1 MDEQVLL
8 RSDSLDGMRETGG
21 FGQPLHTLYPQIRAV
36 LASELE
42 SVAAWLLAEPV
53 VDRTGSRVDWYTQGD
68 PDHPPQVLSALPEAE
83 RTALRARLDEL
94 LSRGRALAARYA
106 ASDDTHRVQLGAM
119 LQAVLV
125 QPLDED
131 VFLFEDRLTLVRWGF
146 ITDRPWEAPAQAA
159 RPVPTPVA
167 LPPGDI
173 TVPDLAMPV
182 LPTVAPLSS
191 GPAVE
196 QPPPLPEPVP
206 VVESPALPEQPPPL
220 PEAVP
225 VAESP
230 ALPEQAPVRQE
241 PLPAP
246 AASSTAPA
254 DFTTEE
260 PAREPPLAQNVP
272 PLAAVAAPVETPAPV
287 SLLRYVVV
295 GSGYFWTVFVLALL
309 VLAAA
314 GAWSLWQPGYSPLRA
329 WLSMPPV
336 TNADASAE
344 VARLQARLTQLQAQ
358 LVDRQ
363 RQCPLPSASGSQI
376 PYADGGTAPGTR
388 DIQPAERLFPGASS
402 SAMGVGSAP
411 KPATGIAPSD
421 LATQPAAGAA
431 PSDLAAKPAAGVA
444 SPDLAAKP
452 ATGAAPSMA
461 APAPGSDRPA
471 SLEDA
476 LQGRAPSPAAK
487 PAAGVASPDLA
498 PQPAAGAAPSD
509 LAAKPATGIAPS
521 DLATKPAAGVAPSM
535 AAPAPGSERP
545 ASLEEALQGRE
556 PSPAAKPAAG
566 AAPSD
571 LAMQPATGAAPLAP
585 AAKPQPETP
594 PPVMVEATTA
604 EKQEFTERLA
614 AAGAASGEITA
625 ALLWNGYAD
634 LDLVVICPSGQQLDY
649 QHAAICGG
657 TLDVDANAARDALRD
672 RPVESAYWAA
682 GAALPGDYQVVV
694 RYSPRKDEQVPGAV
708 PFQVRLSQ
716 GGQEKV
722 FKGTIQPGKLA
733 PVTTF
738 TVGPSRERA
747 P

>member
-42 SVAAWLLAEPV
+42 PVAAWLLAEPV
-53 VDRTGSRVDWYTQGD
+53 VDRAGSRVDWYTQGD
-68 PDHPPQVLSALPEAE
+68 PDHPPQVLSTLPEAQ
-83 RTALRARLDEL
+83 RTVLRARLDEL
-94 LSRGRALAARYA
+94 LGRGRALAARYA
-106 ASDDTHRVQLGAM
+106 ASDNTHRVQLGAM

-173 TVPDLAMPV
+173 TVPDLAMPA
-182 LPTVAPLSS
+182 LPTAAPLSS
-191 GPAVE
+191 GPAIE
-196 QPPPLPEPVP
+196 QAPPLPEAAPVA
-206 VVESPALPEQPPPL
+206 ESPALPEQAPPL

-225 VAESP
+225 IAESP

-241 PLPAP
+241 SPLPEQAPLVP

-254 DFTTEE
+254 ADFTAEE
-260 PAREPPLAQNVP
+260 PARKPPLAQNVP
-272 PLAAVAAPVETPAPV
+272 PLAAVAAPVETPAPA

-329 WLSMPPV
+329 WLSMPPI
-336 TNADASAE
+336 TNTDASAE

-358 LVDRQ
+358 LIDRQ
-363 RQCPLPSASGSQI
+363 RQCPLPSATTSSASGAQI
-376 PYADGGTAPGTR
+376 PYADRGTAPGTR
-388 DIQPAERLFPGASS
+388 DIRPAERLFPGVSS
-402 SAMGVGSAP
+402 SAVGVGSAP
-411 KPATGIAPSD
+411 KPAADAAPSAPAAKPAAGIAPSD

-431 PSDLAAKPAAGVA
+431 
-444 SPDLAAKP
+444 
-452 ATGAAPSMA
+452 APSM
-461 APAPGSDRPA
+461 PVPGSERPA
-471 SLEDA
+471 TLEDA

-487 PAAGVASPDLA
+487 PAAGAAA
-498 PQPAAGAAPSD
+498 PSVSAAKPAAGAAAPSVS
-509 LAAKPATGIAPS
+509 AAKPAA
-521 DLATKPAAGVAPSM
+521 DAAPSM
-535 AAPAPGSERP
+535 AASVPGSERP
-545 ASLEEALQGRE
+545 ATLEDALQGRA

-566 AAPSD
+566 IAPSD
-571 LAMQPATGAAPLAP
+571 LATQPAAGAAPFVP

-594 PPVMVEATTA
+594 PPVMVEATKA

-625 ALLWNGYAD
+625 ALLWNGSAD
-634 LDLVVICPSGQQLDY
+634 LDLVVTCPSGQQLDY
-649 QHAAICGG
+649 QHPAICGG

-672 RPVESAYWAA
+672 RPVENAYWAA
-682 GAALPGDYQVVV
+682 GAALAGDYQVVV
-694 RYSPRKDEQVPGAV
+694 RYSPRKDEQAPGAV

-738 TVGPSRERA
+738 TVEPSRERA

>member
-1 MDEQVLL
+1 MMEGQQMDEQVLL

-206 VVESPALPEQPPPL
+206 VAESPALPEQPPPL

-431 PSDLAAKPAAGVA
+431 PSDLAAKPATGVA

-461 APAPGSDRPA
+461 APAPGSERPA

-476 LQGRAPSPAAK
+476 LQGRA
-487 PAAGVASPDLA
+487 
-498 PQPAAGAAPSD
+498 
-509 LAAKPATGIAPS
+509 
-521 DLATKPAAGVAPSM
+521 
-535 AAPAPGSERP
+535 
-545 ASLEEALQGRE
+545 

>member
-431 PSDLAAKPAAGVA
+431 PSDLAAKPA
-444 SPDLAAKP
+444 
-452 ATGAAPSMA
+452 
-461 APAPGSDRPA
+461 
-471 SLEDA
+471 
-476 LQGRAPSPAAK
+476 
-487 PAAGVASPDLA
+487 
-498 PQPAAGAAPSD
+498 
-509 LAAKPATGIAPS
+509 TGIAPS

-545 ASLEEALQGRE
+545 ASLEEALQGRA

>member
-42 SVAAWLLAEPV
+42 PVAAWLLAEPV

-94 LSRGRALAARYA
+94 LGRGRALAARYA
-106 ASDDTHRVQLGAM
+106 ASDNTHRVQLGAM

-173 TVPDLAMPV
+173 TVPDLAMPA
-182 LPTVAPLSS
+182 LPTAAPLSS
-191 GPAVE
+191 GPAIE
-196 QPPPLPEPVP
+196 Q
-206 VVESPALPEQPPPL
+206 APPL
-220 PEAVP
+220 PEAAP

-241 PLPAP
+241 SPLPEQAPLVP

-254 DFTTEE
+254 ADFTAEE
-260 PAREPPLAQNVP
+260 PARKPPLAQNVP
-272 PLAAVAAPVETPAPV
+272 PLAAVAAPVETPAPA

-329 WLSMPPV
+329 WLSMPPI
-336 TNADASAE
+336 TNTDASAE

-358 LVDRQ
+358 LIDRQ
-363 RQCPLPSASGSQI
+363 RQCPLPSATTSSASGAQI
-376 PYADGGTAPGTR
+376 PYADRGTAPGTR
-388 DIQPAERLFPGASS
+388 DIRPAERLFPGVSS
-402 SAMGVGSAP
+402 SAVGVGSAP
-411 KPATGIAPSD
+411 KPAADAAPSAPAAKPAAGIAPSD

-431 PSDLAAKPAAGVA
+431 PFV
-444 SPDLAAKP
+444 
-452 ATGAAPSMA
+452 
-461 APAPGSDRPA
+461 
-471 SLEDA
+471 
-476 LQGRAPSPAAK
+476 
-487 PAAGVASPDLA
+487 
-498 PQPAAGAAPSD
+498 
-509 LAAKPATGIAPS
+509 
-521 DLATKPAAGVAPSM
+521 
-535 AAPAPGSERP
+535 
-545 ASLEEALQGRE
+545 
-556 PSPAAKPAAG
+556 
-566 AAPSD
+566 
-571 LAMQPATGAAPLAP
+571 P

-594 PPVMVEATTA
+594 PPVMVEATKA

-672 RPVESAYWAA
+672 RPVENAYWAA
-682 GAALPGDYQVVV
+682 GAALAGDYQVVV
-694 RYSPRKDEQVPGAV
+694 RYSPRKDEQAPGAV

-738 TVGPSRERA
+738 TVEPSRERA

>member
-42 SVAAWLLAEPV
+42 PVAAWLLAEPV
-53 VDRTGSRVDWYTQGD
+53 VDRAGSRVDWYTQGD
-68 PDHPPQVLSALPEAE
+68 PDHPPQVLSALPEAQ
-83 RTALRARLDEL
+83 RTVLRARLDEL
-94 LSRGRALAARYA
+94 LGRGRALAARYA
-106 ASDDTHRVQLGAM
+106 ASDNTHRVQLGAM

-173 TVPDLAMPV
+173 TVPDLAMPA
-182 LPTVAPLSS
+182 LPTAAPLSS
-191 GPAVE
+191 GPAIE
-196 QPPPLPEPVP
+196 Q
-206 VVESPALPEQPPPL
+206 APPL
-220 PEAVP
+220 PEAAP

-241 PLPAP
+241 SPLPEQAPLVP

-254 DFTTEE
+254 ADFTAEE
-260 PAREPPLAQNVP
+260 PARKPPLAQNVP
-272 PLAAVAAPVETPAPV
+272 PLAAVAAPVETPAPA

-329 WLSMPPV
+329 WLSMPPI
-336 TNADASAE
+336 TNTDASAE

-358 LVDRQ
+358 LIDRQ
-363 RQCPLPSASGSQI
+363 RQCPLPSATTSSASGAQI
-376 PYADGGTAPGTR
+376 SYADRGTAPGTR
-388 DIQPAERLFPGASS
+388 DIRPAERLFPGVSS
-402 SAMGVGSAP
+402 SAVGVGSAP
-411 KPATGIAPSD
+411 KPAADAAPSAPAAKPAAGIAPSD

-431 PSDLAAKPAAGVA
+431 PFV
-444 SPDLAAKP
+444 
-452 ATGAAPSMA
+452 
-461 APAPGSDRPA
+461 
-471 SLEDA
+471 
-476 LQGRAPSPAAK
+476 
-487 PAAGVASPDLA
+487 
-498 PQPAAGAAPSD
+498 
-509 LAAKPATGIAPS
+509 
-521 DLATKPAAGVAPSM
+521 
-535 AAPAPGSERP
+535 
-545 ASLEEALQGRE
+545 
-556 PSPAAKPAAG
+556 
-566 AAPSD
+566 
-571 LAMQPATGAAPLAP
+571 P

-594 PPVMVEATTA
+594 PPVMVEATKA

-672 RPVESAYWAA
+672 RPVENAYWAA
-682 GAALPGDYQVVV
+682 GAALAGDYQVVV
-694 RYSPRKDEQVPGAV
+694 RYSPRKDEQAPGAV

-738 TVGPSRERA
+738 TVEPSRERA

>member
-42 SVAAWLLAEPV
+42 PVAAWLLAEPV
-53 VDRTGSRVDWYTQGD
+53 VDRAGSRVDWYTQGD
-68 PDHPPQVLSALPEAE
+68 PDHPPQVLSTLPEAE
-83 RTALRARLDEL
+83 RTVLRARLDEL
-94 LSRGRALAARYA
+94 LGRGRALAARYA
-106 ASDDTHRVQLGAM
+106 ASDNTHRVQLGAM

-173 TVPDLAMPV
+173 TVPDLAMPA
-182 LPTVAPLSS
+182 LPTAAPLSS
-191 GPAVE
+191 GPAIE
-196 QPPPLPEPVP
+196 QAPPLPEAAPVA
-206 VVESPALPEQPPPL
+206 ESPALPEQAPPL
-220 PEAVP
+220 PEAAP

-241 PLPAP
+241 SPLPEQAPLVP

-254 DFTTEE
+254 ADFTAEE
-260 PAREPPLAQNVP
+260 PARKPPLAQNVP
-272 PLAAVAAPVETPAPV
+272 PLAAVAAPVETPAPA

-329 WLSMPPV
+329 WLSMPPI
-336 TNADASAE
+336 TNTDASAE

-358 LVDRQ
+358 LIDRQ
-363 RQCPLPSASGSQI
+363 RQCPLPSATTSSASGAQI
-376 PYADGGTAPGTR
+376 SYADRGTAPGTR
-388 DIQPAERLFPGASS
+388 DIRPAERLFPGASS
-402 SAMGVGSAP
+402 SAVGVGSAP
-411 KPATGIAPSD
+411 KPAADAAPSAPAAKPAAGIAPSD

-431 PSDLAAKPAAGVA
+431 
-444 SPDLAAKP
+444 
-452 ATGAAPSMA
+452 APSM
-461 APAPGSDRPA
+461 PVPGSERPA
-471 SLEDA
+471 TLEDA

-487 PAAGVASPDLA
+487 PAAGIAPSDLA
-498 PQPAAGAAPSD
+498 TQPAAGAAPF
-509 LAAKPATGIAPS
+509 
-521 DLATKPAAGVAPSM
+521 V
-535 AAPAPGSERP
+535 
-545 ASLEEALQGRE
+545 
-556 PSPAAKPAAG
+556 
-566 AAPSD
+566 
-571 LAMQPATGAAPLAP
+571 P

-594 PPVMVEATTA
+594 PPVMVEATKA

-625 ALLWNGYAD
+625 ALLWNGSAD
-634 LDLVVICPSGQQLDY
+634 LDLVVTCPSGQQLDY
-649 QHAAICGG
+649 QHPAICGG

-672 RPVESAYWAA
+672 RPVENAYWAA
-682 GAALPGDYQVVV
+682 GAALAGDYQVVV
-694 RYSPRKDEQVPGAV
+694 RYSPRKDEQAPGAV

-738 TVGPSRERA
+738 TVEPSRERA